1 MISFIIIAVALVMFR
16 LSTTDLL
23 ALDMVILWL
32 KNLIIDLEMPF
43 DSFPKIKT
51 NSFGKLTL

>member
-1 MISFIIIAVALVMFR
+1 MISFIIIAAALVIFK

-23 ALDMVILWL
+23 ALGMVILWL
-32 KNLIIDLEMPF
+32 NNLIIDFEMPF